1 MEVFFQ
7 HGIII
12 IPLYWYLIIMPLN
25 ASLKATFTIWTVLK
39 KYELHYLFCYKHIFN
54 STFFFPKSF
63 ESAGGIKCDTQNGH
77 GTEAK
82 FITTA
87 LGHNSKAL
95 QNNADP
101 YHLQD

>member
-1 MEVFFQ
+1 MNF
-7 HGIII
+7 IICSAI
-12 IPLYWYLIIMPLN
+12 NTFLIAP
-25 ASLKATFTIWTVLK
+25 
-39 KYELHYLFCYKHIFN
+39 
-54 STFFFPKSF
+54 FFFPKSF

-77 GTEAK
+77 STEAK